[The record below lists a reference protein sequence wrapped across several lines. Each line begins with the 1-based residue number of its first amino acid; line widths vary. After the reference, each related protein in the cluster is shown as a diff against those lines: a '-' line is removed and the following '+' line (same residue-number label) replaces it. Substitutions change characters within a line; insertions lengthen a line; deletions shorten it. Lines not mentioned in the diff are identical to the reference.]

1 MQNKVIVKLVV
12 PEIGETYDVCL
23 PVNKKIGNI
32 VKLLNKA
39 VHEFTGGKYP
49 LSEENKLYNAITKE
63 YYEYNTMLIQTNI
76 RNGSKLVLL
85 T

>member
-12 PEIGETYDVCL
+12 PEIGETYDVYL

-39 VHEFTGGKYP
+39 VNEFTNGKYP
-49 LSEENKLYNAITKE
+49 LSEQNKLYNAITKE
-63 YYEYNTMLIQTNI
+63 YYEYNVVLLQTNT

>member
-12 PEIGETYDVCL
+12 PEIGESYDVYL

-39 VHEFTGGKYP
+39 VNEFTNGKYP
-49 LSEENKLYNAITKE
+49 LSEQNKLYNAITKE
-63 YYEYNTMLIQTNI
+63 YYEYNVVLVQTNI